1 MNSRIE
7 SLMPGGWNCSYAD
20 SWATGQLWDKAD
32 DDFRWTRSAWLQALR
47 AESWEEMPP
56 VWKRIVTS
64 AWTEFQE
71 FLADAALPDG
81 GRFTEKYAQHA
92 QGWEAMRAAY
102 MSNLNRALE
111 ERRAGAL
118 EEEMVAHAAAA
129 KAVVDARNADP
140 EVLTVFEWLG
150 RAVGHVSRIVAGEE
164 TEADELA
171 RHRSTEVQLF
181 GITLFNA
188 RDPLSERLWSVAQSQ
203 GETVTSWP
211 FRAAAWVARK
221 LERDG
226 AIRSPPQPPT
236 LNGQHVL
243 LGNTAVHA
251 KHSKEGG
258 GHSNNALDRLHNYM
272 AQNFELGLNGSAWS
286 AIRESNDSDEGQ
298 APPVRTHNIRPRPVC
313 ACCCSHRSVLS
324 PRADPYNWST
334 GGALSGNAVPD
345 TGGDGGAP
353 RRGARAPRARAL
365 DSFS

>member
-1 MNSRIE
+1 MPR
-7 SLMPGGWNCSYAD
+7 SLTA
-20 SWATGQLWDKAD
+20 
-32 DDFRWTRSAWLQALR
+32 
-47 AESWEEMPP
+47 
-56 VWKRIVTS
+56 
-64 AWTEFQE
+64 
-71 FLADAALPDG
+71 

-226 AIRSPPQPPT
+226 AIRSARRSRRLSTGSTYYWATRRYTPS
-236 LNGQHVL
+236 
-243 LGNTAVHA
+243 TAKRVADIATMHSTVCTITWRRTSSSDSMAQRGAPFASRMTPMKARRRRFARTKSDPALFVHA
-251 KHSKEGG
+251 AAVIAACSARGLIRVIGAQAARFPEMPFRTPAAMEAHLDEALERLVRAPLAASPEG
-258 GHSNNALDRLHNYM
+258 SVRRR
-272 AQNFELGLNGSAWS
+272 GSAL
-286 AIRESNDSDEGQ
+286 AL
-298 APPVRTHNIRPRPVC
+298 PR
-313 ACCCSHRSVLS
+313 H
-324 PRADPYNWST
+324 
-334 GGALSGNAVPD
+334 AL
-345 TGGDGGAP
+345 P
-353 RRGARAPRARAL
+353 RRGVLVTPP
-365 DSFS
+365 